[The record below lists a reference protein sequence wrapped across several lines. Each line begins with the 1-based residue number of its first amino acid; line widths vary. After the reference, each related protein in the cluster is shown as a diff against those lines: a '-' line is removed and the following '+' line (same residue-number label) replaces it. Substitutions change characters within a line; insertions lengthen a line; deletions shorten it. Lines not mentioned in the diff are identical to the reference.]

1 MLCGTNSKEEQW
13 WIQWIST
20 EQHRYLHGP
29 QLCKKEIND
38 FEQVRNFLV
47 YRKNLFAFVKE
58 QQWLIQWIS
67 PLISSTTQIQAPEV
81 KFHVKENF
89 EKNHD
94 FQF

>member
-1 MLCGTNSKEEQW
+1 VHPHADKSCGGTNSKEEQW

-47 YRKNLFAFVKE
+47 YRKNLFAFVNE

-67 PLISSTTQIQAPEV
+67 TKTLIEDLLGGCIYM
-81 KFHVKENF
+81 
-89 EKNHD
+89 
-94 FQF
+94 